1 MWLMLLLF
9 FNCVEGLAARDSA
22 SDAAAILLL
31 KVGSHPSAK
40 GAILVQR
47 LNAPVR
53 VESLLLLLLVEL
65 LL

>member
-1 MWLMLLLF
+1 MLLLF

-22 SDAAAILLL
+22 SDTATILLL
-31 KVGSHPSAK
+31 KVGSNPSAK